1 MIVVGVDAIPDAI
14 QAVKDGTMAMTVLN
28 DGPSMGRTM
37 YDVILKLIAGEPVEK
52 EYIIPYKAITPDN
65 VDEYL
70 N

>member
-1 MIVVGVDAIPDAI
+1 
-14 QAVKDGTMAMTVLN
+14 MAMTVLN